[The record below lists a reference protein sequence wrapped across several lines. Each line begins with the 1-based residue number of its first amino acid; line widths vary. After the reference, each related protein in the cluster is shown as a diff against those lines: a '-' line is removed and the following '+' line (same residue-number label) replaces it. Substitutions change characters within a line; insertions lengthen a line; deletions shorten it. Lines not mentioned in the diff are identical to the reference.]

1 MTLREQ
7 APPGAELPAVT
18 SEPAFLLRS
27 PFWSD
32 AAHVLAVFLA
42 FTTGAVLSWE
52 SFGSV
57 DGPSFFY
64 PSAGIT
70 AAALMLSRRTLWPAI
85 AAAVIAAELLVDSL
99 YGNPLDLSVAFAAS
113 NVVEPL
119 IGASLVLA
127 WCGGRPD
134 LSKRREFF
142 VFIAGACI
150 AGPFIGGLIGGIAS
164 AVLNGLPWLG
174 ATLTWWSGD
183 ALGVL
188 VMGSPVLLWRTQV
201 HTIRRRPW
209 DMAGVLAVTALLS
222 IATFWGHFAPSILI
236 LPVLAW
242 AAFRVD
248 MLGAAI
254 AGALAAFL
262 INIMST
268 RGEGPFS
275 HDGDMLPAVQV
286 ALTQLYIAVIVVV
299 AMLIAQEAAA
309 RQSAVRERELERRE
323 RMRLETLARLALRL
337 SDAVTPGDIGDA
349 LEDEVLN
356 EAGASAL
363 SLGLVSSDGKKLE
376 WINAAGYPAA
386 MLEEVRGGADLSD
399 RTLALDV
406 LRSAGPI
413 EMRTASAYA
422 AAYPHRAHWLSVTNT
437 ESIAGWPLA
446 AGGDPF
452 GVLQMTWSEP
462 QAFDDAQVAYI
473 SAVST
478 MVSQAL
484 VRARI
489 YSDEHARAVVLHSVA
504 QPVMQIHAVGLD
516 YNALY
521 SPADAARG
529 LGGDWY
535 SVMALPDDRTYLA
548 VGDVIGHGLLSVE
561 DMAQMRSAGNAYAHS
576 GLSPA
581 QILAELNRFAAHQIA
596 GDFATNLVAIF
607 DPHQSTLSYSSAG
620 HLPALLRRA
629 ATGEVIRLSDAS
641 GPMLGPFDDSV
652 YVESAVAVEPGDVLV
667 MYTDGLVEH
676 YDEDLQAGIAHLQN
690 VITAWPPEALLDCE
704 ALARDVAPAPH
715 GDDLCLL
722 IARFGNV
729 DADFGEKPISAN
741 RRNPHAVL

>member
-1 MTLREQ
+1 MVTLREQ
-7 APPGAELPAVT
+7 APSGPDLRAVT
-18 SEPAFLLRS
+18 PEPTPRLRS
-27 PFWSD
+27 PLRSD
-32 AAHVLAVFLA
+32 ATRVLAVFLA
-42 FTTGAVLSWE
+42 FTIGAVLSWE
-52 SFGSV
+52 SFGSME
-57 DGPSFFY
+57 GPSFFY
-64 PSAGIT
+64 PSAGVT
-70 AAALMLSRRTLWPAI
+70 AAALMLSRRALWPAM
-85 AAAVIAAELLVDSL
+85 AGAVIAAELLVDSI
-99 YGNPLDLSVAFAAS
+99 YGNPMALSVAFAAS
-113 NVVEPL
+113 NVVEPV

-134 LSKRREFF
+134 LTKRREFSA
-142 VFIAGACI
+142 FIAGACV
-150 AGPFIGGLIGGIAS
+150 AGPFVGGLIGGTSS
-164 AVLNGLPWLG
+164 AVVNGWPWLG

-188 VMGSPVLLWRTQV
+188 VMASPILLWSAQS
-201 HTIRRRPW
+201 HLLRRRPW
-209 DMAGVLAVTALLS
+209 DMAGILVVTALLS

-242 AAFRVD
+242 AAFRVN

-275 HDGDMLPAVQV
+275 HDADMLPAVQV

-309 RQSAVRERELERRE
+309 RQNAVREREVERRE

-337 SDAVTPGDIGDA
+337 SDALTPDDIGDA

-356 EAGASAL
+356 EAGANAL
-363 SLGLVSSDGKKLE
+363 SLGLVAADGKKLE
-376 WINAAGYPAA
+376 WVNAAGYPAA
-386 MLEEVRGGADLSD
+386 MLEEVRDGADLND

-406 LRSAGPI
+406 VRSGAPI
-413 EMRTASAYA
+413 QLRTASAYA
-422 AAYPHRAHWLSVTNT
+422 AAYPHRAHWLAVTNT

-452 GVLQMTWSEP
+452 GVLQLTWSEP
-462 QAFDDAQVAYI
+462 QPFDEAQLAYI

-478 MVSQAL
+478 MVSQGL

-504 QPVMQIHAVGLD
+504 QPETHVDAVGLE
-516 YNALY
+516 YSALY

-535 SVMALPDDRTYLA
+535 SVMALPDGSTYLA
-548 VGDVIGHGLLSVE
+548 VGDVIGHGLLTVE
-561 DMAQMRSAGNAYAHS
+561 DMAQLRSAGNAYAHQ
-576 GLSPA
+576 GLPA
-581 QILAELNRFAAHQIA
+581 DQILAELNRFAAHQIA
-596 GDFATNLVAIF
+596 GDFATSLVAIF
-607 DPHQSTLSYSSAG
+607 DPHRSTLSYSSAG
-620 HLPALLRRA
+620 HLPGLLRRA
-629 ATGEVIRLSDAS
+629 ATGEVVRLSDAS
-641 GPMLGPFDDSV
+641 GPLLGPFDDSV
-652 YVESAVAVEPGDVLV
+652 YTQSTVAVDRGDVLM

-676 YDEDLQAGIAHLQN
+676 YDEDLNAGIGHLEK
-690 VITAWPPEALLDCE
+690 VVAAWPPEALLDCE
-704 ALARDVAPAPH
+704 SLARDVAPAPH
-715 GDDLCLL
+715 DDDLCLL

-729 DADFGEKPISAN
+729 DSGSSES
-741 RRNPHAVL
+741 